1 LVSTFAKTRL
11 TLFRRDAYKMKIKA
25 RWIKPNERKVQVD
38 ETKNKN
44 SNQCN
49 IMANNFGLNS

>member
-25 RWIKPNERKVQVD
+25 RWIKPNDRKVHVD
-38 ETKNKN
+38 ETKKKKFKP
-44 SNQCN
+44 
-49 IMANNFGLNS
+49 M